1 MDLFTDLLN
10 IQCEHYCNGIKKYY
24 AYAGNDLIAQSTD
37 LKDVGSQ
44 IGQFYIEKI
53 EGIEKEGLDEED

>member
-10 IQCEHYCNGIKKYY
+10 IQCEHDCNGINEYY

-37 LKDVGSQ
+37 LKDFGSQ

-53 EGIEKEGLDEED
+53 EGIEKEGLDEEN

>member
-10 IQCEHYCNGIKKYY
+10 IQCEHCCNGINEYY

-37 LKDVGSQ
+37 LKDSGSQ

-53 EGIEKEGLDEED
+53 EGIEKEGLNEED